1 MAAQHKFT
9 LNGRA
14 SAKAWKKTNSI
25 PKSKSAGAFDG
36 KKTASDLR
44 QEGN

>member
-1 MAAQHKFT
+1 MAAQHKCT

-14 SAKAWKKTNSI
+14 SAKAWKKTNRT

-36 KKTASDLR
+36 KKTASDLHL
-44 QEGN
+44 EGN